1 VRFTWTPFGICELWR
16 ARAMRWYTESSTWL
30 RTHAEERRMSK
41 RILVIDD
48 REELLTLLRML
59 LEDAAYRVSV
69 SQDGARTVEDARS
82 DPPDLIVL
90 DLRLGGVSG
99 LDVLE
104 SLRGAKVTAEIPVIV
119 ATAAVTE
126 ADIVE
131 NLIAVDPGRYA
142 NVSVLKKPFDG
153 DALLERIGQM
163 IGVSETS

>member
-1 VRFTWTPFGICELWR
+1 MG
-16 ARAMRWYTESSTWL
+16 
-30 RTHAEERRMSK
+30 K

-59 LEDAAYRVSV
+59 LEDADYRVAV
-69 SQDGARTVEDARS
+69 SLDGSEVTEMAHT

-104 SLRGAKVTAEIPVIV
+104 SLRANKATADTPVIV

-131 NLIAVDPGRYA
+131 NLMTTDPGRYS
-142 NVSVLKKPFDG
+142 NISVLKKPFDG

-163 IGVSETS
+163 ISVAGAS

>member
-1 VRFTWTPFGICELWR
+1 
-16 ARAMRWYTESSTWL
+16 
-30 RTHAEERRMSK
+30 MSK

-48 REELLTLLRML
+48 REELLTLLRRL

-69 SQDGARTVEDARS
+69 SQDGSEIAQAARS
-82 DPPDLIVL
+82 DPPDLVVL

-104 SLRGAKVTAEIPVIV
+104 SLRSSKATAEIPVIV

-126 ADIVE
+126 ADVVE
-131 NLIAVDPGRYA
+131 NMITSDPGRYA

-153 DALLERIGQM
+153 DALLERIEQM
-163 IGVSETS
+163 IGVSEAS

>member
-1 VRFTWTPFGICELWR
+1 
-16 ARAMRWYTESSTWL
+16 
-30 RTHAEERRMSK
+30 MSK

-69 SQDGARTVEDARS
+69 SQDGADIAELARS

-104 SLRGAKVTAEIPVIV
+104 SLRANKATAEIPVIV

-126 ADIVE
+126 ADIAE
-131 NLIAVDPGRYA
+131 NLITTDPGRYA

-153 DALLERIGQM
+153 DTLLERIEGM
-163 IGVSETS
+163 IGVSEAS

>member
-1 VRFTWTPFGICELWR
+1 
-16 ARAMRWYTESSTWL
+16 
-30 RTHAEERRMSK
+30 MSK

-59 LEDAAYRVSV
+59 LEDASYRVSV
-69 SQDGARTVEDARS
+69 SQDGAEIAATARS
-82 DPPDLIVL
+82 EGNVGADRSDSPDLVVL

-104 SLRGAKVTAEIPVIV
+104 SLRGSKTTAEIPVIV

-126 ADIVE
+126 ADVVE
-131 NLIAVDPGRYA
+131 NLIATDPGRYA

-153 DALLERIGQM
+153 DALLERIELM
-163 IGVSETS
+163 IGVSEAS

>member
-1 VRFTWTPFGICELWR
+1 MIRIIDEYTKSSAFER
-16 ARAMRWYTESSTWL
+16 AY
-30 RTHAEERRMSK
+30 AEDRRMSK

-69 SQDGARTVEDARS
+69 SQDGARIVEEARS

-104 SLRGAKVTAEIPVIV
+104 SLRGAKATAEIPVIV

-131 NLIAVDPGRYA
+131 NLIVLDPGRYA

-153 DALLERIGQM
+153 DDLLERIGRM
-163 IGVSETS
+163 VGVSEAS

>member
-1 VRFTWTPFGICELWR
+1 
-16 ARAMRWYTESSTWL
+16 
-30 RTHAEERRMSK
+30 MSK

-69 SQDGARTVEDARS
+69 SQDGAEAVDMARS
-82 DPPDLIVL
+82 DPPDLVVL

-104 SLRGAKVTAEIPVIV
+104 SLRVSKSTAEVPVIV

-126 ADIVE
+126 ADIAE
-131 NLIAVDPGRYA
+131 NLIASDPGRYA

-153 DALLERIGQM
+153 DTLLERIENM
-163 IGVSETS
+163 IGVSEAN

>member
-1 VRFTWTPFGICELWR
+1 MWR
-16 ARAMRWYTESSTWL
+16 AWMIRFIDVYTESSAL
-30 RTHAEERRMSK
+30 ERAHAEDQRMSK

-69 SQDGARTVEDARS
+69 SQGGERIVEEARS
-82 DPPDLIVL
+82 DPPDLVVL

-104 SLRGAKVTAEIPVIV
+104 SLRGAKTTAEIPVIV

-126 ADIVE
+126 ADVVE
-131 NLIAVDPGRYA
+131 HLIAMDPGRYA

-153 DALLERIGQM
+153 DDLLERIERM
-163 IGVSETS
+163 IGVSEAS

>member
-1 VRFTWTPFGICELWR
+1 MGN
-16 ARAMRWYTESSTWL
+16 
-30 RTHAEERRMSK
+30 

-59 LEDAAYRVSV
+59 LEDADYRVTV
-69 SQDGARTVEDARS
+69 SQDGAEVTEMART
-82 DPPDLIVL
+82 DPPDLVVL

-104 SLRGAKVTAEIPVIV
+104 GLRANKATAEIPVIV

-131 NLIAVDPGRYA
+131 NLMATDPGRYA
-142 NVSVLKKPFDG
+142 NISVLKKPFDG
-153 DALLERIGQM
+153 DALLERIEHM
-163 IGVSETS
+163 IGVAGAS

>member
-1 VRFTWTPFGICELWR
+1 
-16 ARAMRWYTESSTWL
+16 
-30 RTHAEERRMSK
+30 MSK

-59 LEDAAYRVSV
+59 LEDASYRVSV
-69 SQDGARTVEDARS
+69 SQDGAQIVEAARS
-82 DPPDLIVL
+82 DPPDLVVL

-104 SLRGAKVTAEIPVIV
+104 SMRANKATAEIPVIV

-131 NLIAVDPGRYA
+131 NLITADPARYM

-153 DALLERIGQM
+153 DALLERIEHM
-163 IGVSETS
+163 IGVSEAS

>member
-1 VRFTWTPFGICELWR
+1 
-16 ARAMRWYTESSTWL
+16 
-30 RTHAEERRMSK
+30 MSK

-69 SQDGARTVEDARS
+69 SLDGSEVIELARS

-90 DLRLGGVSG
+90 DMRLGGVSG

-104 SLRGAKVTAEIPVIV
+104 SLRANKTTAEIPVIV
-119 ATAAVTE
+119 ATAAVAE

-131 NLIAVDPGRYA
+131 NLAATNPGRYA
-142 NVSVLKKPFDG
+142 SVSVLKKPFDG
-153 DALLERIGQM
+153 DALLEQIERM
-163 IGVSETS
+163 IGASEVS

>member
-1 VRFTWTPFGICELWR
+1 
-16 ARAMRWYTESSTWL
+16 
-30 RTHAEERRMSK
+30 MSK

-59 LEDAAYRVSV
+59 LEDASYRVSV
-69 SQDGARTVEDARS
+69 SQDGSEAIESARS

-104 SLRGAKVTAEIPVIV
+104 SLRGVKATAEIPVIV

-126 ADIVE
+126 ADVVE
-131 NLIAVDPGRYA
+131 KLTDADPGRYA

-153 DALLERIGQM
+153 DALLERIERM
-163 IGVSETS
+163 IGVSEAS

>member
-1 VRFTWTPFGICELWR
+1 
-16 ARAMRWYTESSTWL
+16 
-30 RTHAEERRMSK
+30 MSK

-59 LEDAAYRVSV
+59 LEDAAYRVAV
-69 SQDGARTVEDARS
+69 SQDGSEVIELARS

-90 DLRLGGVSG
+90 DMRLGGVSG

-104 SLRGAKVTAEIPVIV
+104 SLRANKTTAEIPVIV

-126 ADIVE
+126 ADIAE
-131 NLIAVDPGRYA
+131 NLITTDPGRYA

-153 DALLERIGQM
+153 DALLERIESM
-163 IGVSETS
+163 IGVSGAS

>member
-1 VRFTWTPFGICELWR
+1 
-16 ARAMRWYTESSTWL
+16 
-30 RTHAEERRMSK
+30 MSK

-59 LEDAAYRVSV
+59 LEDASYRVSV
-69 SQDGARTVEDARS
+69 SQDGAEIAAAARSDRSDRS

-104 SLRGAKVTAEIPVIV
+104 SLRGAKATAEIPVIV

-153 DALLERIGQM
+153 DALLERIEQM
-163 IGVSETS
+163 IGVSEAS

>member
-1 VRFTWTPFGICELWR
+1 
-16 ARAMRWYTESSTWL
+16 
-30 RTHAEERRMSK
+30 MSK
-41 RILVIDD
+41 RVLVIDD

-69 SQDGARTVEDARS
+69 SQDGAQVVEDARS

-104 SLRGAKVTAEIPVIV
+104 SLRANKATAEIPVIV

-131 NLIAVDPGRYA
+131 NMITADPGRYA

-153 DALLERIGQM
+153 DTLLQRIERM
-163 IGVSETS
+163 IGVSDGVSESS

>member
-1 VRFTWTPFGICELWR
+1 
-16 ARAMRWYTESSTWL
+16 
-30 RTHAEERRMSK
+30 MSK

-59 LEDAAYRVSV
+59 LEDASYRVSV
-69 SQDGARTVEDARS
+69 SQDGAEISEAARS
-82 DPPDLIVL
+82 ERSDRNDPPDLIVL

-104 SLRGAKVTAEIPVIV
+104 SLRGGKTTAEIPVIV

-131 NLIAVDPGRYA
+131 NLITADPGRYA

-153 DALLERIGQM
+153 DALLERIEQM
-163 IGVSETS
+163 IGVSEAS

>member
-1 VRFTWTPFGICELWR
+1 
-16 ARAMRWYTESSTWL
+16 
-30 RTHAEERRMSK
+30 MSK
-41 RILVIDD
+41 RVLVIDD

-59 LEDAAYRVSV
+59 LEDASYRVSV
-69 SQDGARTVEDARS
+69 SQDGAQIAEAAHS

-104 SLRGAKVTAEIPVIV
+104 RLRTSKTTAEIPVIV

-126 ADIVE
+126 ADVVE
-131 NLIAVDPGRYA
+131 NLITTNPNRYV

-153 DALLERIGQM
+153 DALLERIERM
-163 IGVSETS
+163 IGAPGAS

>member
-1 VRFTWTPFGICELWR
+1 
-16 ARAMRWYTESSTWL
+16 
-30 RTHAEERRMSK
+30 MSK

-59 LEDAAYRVSV
+59 LEDASYRVSV
-69 SQDGARTVEDARS
+69 SQDGAEIAEAARS
-82 DPPDLIVL
+82 ERSDRNDPPDLIVL

-104 SLRGAKVTAEIPVIV
+104 SLRGGKTTAEIPVIV

-131 NLIAVDPGRYA
+131 NLITTDPGRYA

-153 DALLERIGQM
+153 DALLERIEQM
-163 IGVSETS
+163 IGVSEAS